1 MAILLDAKT
10 KIICQGMTGK
20 QATLHCEQAIAYGS
34 QILGGVTPGK
44 GGTTHLD
51 RPIFNSVQEAKKAL
65 DANASLIFVPAA
77 FCLSSIME
85 AIDAEIELI
94 VCITEGIPMHD
105 MIKVWRRLA
114 ASKSRLIGPN
124 CPGVITPGEAKMG
137 IMPGSIHQKGCIGIV
152 SRSGTLT
159 YEAVAQ
165 TTALDLGQS
174 TCVGIGGDP
183 MPGTNFID
191 VLALFESD
199 PETKAIVL
207 VGEIGGDAEE
217 EAAAYIKAHVKKPV
231 VAYIAGSSAPK
242 GRRMGHAGAIVA
254 GGQGTAEAKYAA
266 LEEAGV
272 KTVRSADQIGEAV
285 KSVL

>member
-1 MAILLDAKT
+1 MSILLDADT
-10 KIICQGMTGK
+10 KIVCQGMTGK
-20 QATLHCEQAIAYGS
+20 QATLHCEQSIAYGS
-34 QILGGVTPGK
+34 QIVAGVTPGK
-44 GGTTHLD
+44 GGIEHLE
-51 RPIFNSVQEAKKAL
+51 RPVFNSVIEAKKKL
-65 DANASLIFVPAA
+65 DVNASLIFVPAA

-105 MIKVWRRLA
+105 MVKVWRRLEV
-114 ASKSRLIGPN
+114 SKSRLIGPN
-124 CPGVITPGEAKMG
+124 CPGIITPGAAKMG
-137 IMPGSIHQKGCIGIV
+137 IMPASIHQKGCVGIV

-165 TTALDLGQS
+165 TTALGLGQS

-183 MPGTNFID
+183 MPGTSFID
-191 VLALFESD
+191 VLTLFEKD
-199 PETKAIVL
+199 EQTKVIVL

-217 EAAAYIKAHVKKPV
+217 RAAEFIQANVTKPV

-254 GGQGTAEAKYAA
+254 GGKGTAEAKYTA
-266 LEEAGV
+266 LEKAGV
-272 KTVRSADQIGEAV
+272 KTVRSADQIGLAV
-285 KSVL
+285 QDLV